1 VAARRPRLSGAAL
14 PLLLLLL
21 LAALVAATRIP
32 LAPRYL
38 FHFDN
43 VNLALALDDFDPRK
57 HQPQPPGYPLF
68 VAQARLLRLLFLTPE
83 RTFLACNLLAGV
95 AAPLLLFLLGA
106 RMYSRWAGVA
116 AALLLAL
123 NPVFWRSTLTSPLRP
138 YLAVITTLVAYL
150 CYRAISRGGA
160 GPAQDG
166 AQQAPALQATPDT
179 SARFAYYAAIAL
191 GLGAGWRPAQMVLL
205 FPLWLLCAWCALRSM
220 RRIALGMALA
230 AAAVLTW
237 LVPLA
242 VASGGVA
249 SFGNM
254 LASYLGEQAEGSSPV
269 YGSGFWGW
277 WKMIT
282 QAFVWHALAVV
293 GWFWA
298 ALFVL
303 WDRYFRRTEDQV
315 GAGLRARPDV
325 GADQCVRPA
334 QGPASVIPNWLFLLA
349 WVGPATTFFILI
361 HVASPGHTLAV
372 LPALCLLGGVYL
384 ERGACSVASFLPYN
398 YAPRALFLAVALAV
412 NAWFFLHPFRI
423 PHERP
428 HIRGGLPLVVEQFRF
443 WGYFAL
449 RDASYISVRAEN
461 LTTGD
466 RIRFLH
472 SLGPPGQVVI
482 VWQDDAVTWRK
493 IAYYFSDY
501 PVWVMG
507 GIAGPEPSPMPRPW
521 LWKGNRI
528 ISAPRGDSADPLRLP
543 ATGRVAWLLHL
554 HSRFPAQLR
563 AQGVPLQQFGTKYL
577 TDLAA
582 APAQFR
588 AGPFL
593 FQKAS
598 TPP

>member
-1 VAARRPRLSGAAL
+1 MAARRPRLSGWAL

-32 LAPRYL
+32 LTPRYL

-220 RRIALGMALA
+220 RRIALGVALA
-230 AAAVLTW
+230 AAAALTW

-254 LASYLGEQAEGSSPV
+254 LASYLGEQAESSSPI

-303 WDRYFRRTEDQV
+303 WDRYSLRSE
-315 GAGLRARPDV
+315 GLV

-334 QGPASVIPNWLFLLA
+334 RNSATTIPNWLFLLV
-349 WVGPATTFFILI
+349 WVGPATIFFILI

-372 LPALCLLGGVYL
+372 LPALCLLGGAYL
-384 ERGACSVASFLPYN
+384 ERGARSVARFLPGN
-398 YAPRALFLAVALAV
+398 YAPLALFLAVALAINV
-412 NAWFFLHPFRI
+412 WFFLNPFRI

-449 RDASYISVRAEN
+449 RDASYTSIRAEV
-461 LTTGD
+461 LSTGD

-472 SLGPPGQVVI
+472 SLGPPDQLVI
-482 VWQDDAVTWRK
+482 VWEDDAVTWRK

-507 GIAGPEPSPMPRPW
+507 GFSRHTASPMARPW

-528 ISAPRGDSADPLRLP
+528 IAAPRGNYDEPLLLP
-543 ATGRVAWLLHL
+543 ATGRVAWLVHL
-554 HSRFPAQLR
+554 HSPLPAQLR
-563 AQGVPLQQFGTKYL
+563 AQGVPLQQFGTKYV

-593 FQKAS
+593 LQKAS
-598 TPP
+598 TAP